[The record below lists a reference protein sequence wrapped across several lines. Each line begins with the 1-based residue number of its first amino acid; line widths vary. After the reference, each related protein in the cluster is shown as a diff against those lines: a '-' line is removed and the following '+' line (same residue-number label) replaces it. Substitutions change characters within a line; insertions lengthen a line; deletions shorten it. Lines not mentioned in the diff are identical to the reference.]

1 MLRCAVVVLVSM
13 CSWLVLVVV
22 GAVSVLRMPRG
33 ASGAGTMVGVSVS
46 VLSVIGM
53 SRRDSEPLSR
63 SGLSGPLRRSDVEW
77 HLLTLTFLLLLFQA
91 AVVAALAAATSYRR
105 DGVIGQGDGVLKKL
119 SEKTDAG
126 RHATLM
132 VDRLTGCPPA
142 LSSPDI
148 SPQVPV
154 LNCTGVH
161 I

>member
-1 MLRCAVVVLVSM
+1 
-13 CSWLVLVVV
+13 
-22 GAVSVLRMPRG
+22 
-33 ASGAGTMVGVSVS
+33 
-46 VLSVIGM
+46 M

-63 SGLSGPLRRSDVEW
+63 SGLSGPLHRLDVEW
-77 HLLTLTFLLLLFQA
+77 HLLTLTFLLLLLQA

-105 DGVIGQGDGVLKKL
+105 GGVIGQGDGVLKKL
-119 SEKTDAG
+119 PEKTDSD

-161 I
+161 L